1 MDSSSTRLDTVKWW
15 RGRQELDAR
24 KAHTD
29 AQAEERAAR
38 EKEQKLREALAK
50 ETRSQ
55 GNSALWE
62 LSDLSRAA
70 EEKKLKAAAE
80 LTVKAEKRA
89 GEKQALH
96 VAAHQKLK
104 AVEKVVEKLIDEARQ
119 ESQRKELRDLDELA
133 VLRFAR

>member
-24 KAHTD
+24 KAHSD
-29 AQAEERAAR
+29 AQAEEQQARAR
-38 EKEQKLREALAK
+38 EQQLREALAK
-50 ETRSQ
+50 ETRAQ

-80 LTVKAEKRA
+80 VTAKAAKRT
-89 GEKQALH
+89 GEKHALH
-96 VAAHQKLK
+96 VVAHQKLK
-104 AVEKVVEKLIDEARQ
+104 AVEKVVESLIEEARQ
-119 ESQRKELRDLDELA
+119 ESARKEMRDLDELA